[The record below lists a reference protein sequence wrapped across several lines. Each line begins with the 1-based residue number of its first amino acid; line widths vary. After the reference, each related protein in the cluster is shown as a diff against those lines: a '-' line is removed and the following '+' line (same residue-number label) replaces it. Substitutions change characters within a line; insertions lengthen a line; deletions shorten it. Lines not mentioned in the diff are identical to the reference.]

1 MTHEHSHPDTA
12 PADIDADI
20 DVDGEIDTGSD
31 IDAGTDTLPCPG
43 RRAMLGCALALSV
56 AQFLGISEAE
66 AATAGK
72 WTSAGAP
79 SAFAAGKPKYM
90 KVASGRVPV
99 FITKLSATSFQ
110 VLLAVCTHETQT
122 VALAP
127 GHVSYAFKC
136 PKHGA
141 KFDKTGKV
149 LARQEAKRNLVKLPA
164 KVVNNKVLI
173 NVAGFI

>member
-1 MTHEHSHPDTA
+1 MTHDDSHPA
-12 PADIDADI
+12 ADAT
-20 DVDGEIDTGSD
+20 EIDDG
-31 IDAGTDTLPCPG
+31 ADTLPCPG

-66 AATAGK
+66 AATAAK

-79 SAFAAGKPKYM
+79 SLYAIGKPKFL

-122 VALAP
+122 VNVAP
-127 GHVSYAFKC
+127 GHVGYAFKC
-136 PKHGA
+136 PKHSA

-149 LARQEAKRNLVKLPA
+149 LAGQKAKRNLVKLPA
-164 KVVNNKVLI
+164 KIANNKLVI
-173 NVAGFI
+173 NVAGFV